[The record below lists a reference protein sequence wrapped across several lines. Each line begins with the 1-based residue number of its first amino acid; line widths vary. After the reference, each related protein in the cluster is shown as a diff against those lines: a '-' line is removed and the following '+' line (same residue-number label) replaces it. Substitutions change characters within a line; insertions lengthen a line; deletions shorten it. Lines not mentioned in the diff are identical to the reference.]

1 MLRELCLKTLLIMLA
16 VFTIILG
23 NIVFAVAQVEPS
35 MNLIIKLAPSVIE
48 SGENTHQLGH
58 VGFANKYGSL
68 IKVAKDTIINLE
80 SEDQGIA
87 TVPDKVTIPA
97 NSQFATFDVKT
108 TSNSGTTKIFA
119 SFGDER
125 VFDTLIV
132 GRTQDEIKND
142 LKLVVNLPTGE
153 MNVNSE
159 MPFSLYLQNSN
170 GDITQAPFDIT
181 ISLDYEKNLIGID
194 ASDLTIKKGNSYIWG
209 TIKSKDKVGNAFI
222 RASSDKIGFDEAKE
236 IKISSSLPSSLAVN
250 IFPDKVPATLKRDI
264 DIVVSLVD
272 SDGLPTLAQDDVKLQ
287 FFSDDQSVGNQ
298 IDRTIKESQLSGIIK
313 KGEFSYHFR
322 QRVDLQDENKTITI
336 GATTK
341 GLGVAEDTF
350 YTVKPF
356 TSDNPIVGNKTMQV
370 YTLDKIPTKSQTIA
384 VFQIGT
390 LLDVQTTDTTVDT
403 TESTTAEPVKEFYPV
418 IVNENYD
425 SVGSEKMVS
434 MISSNDLLLKIS
446 ELGKISAT
454 SSYGTSTIETGQETG
469 SVTLSSTIKGIGSAS
484 TKTEVINTLKQ
495 EKTMIFLPTG
505 TSSVLFD
512 KNGYFDLF
520 IISLDSKNR
529 PTAVETEVRYLV
541 TPINEI
547 LAVEKGKTYSH
558 VVFLGNSIQ
567 LENQGQLAI
576 KTIPVGES
584 ANHNLEV
591 ENTFEMTPT
600 AKIAVSVPFDMLNP
614 NKAKYAGLVQL
625 FDFSDNPVT
634 LSEDLKVRL
643 NPSEIGLINA
653 PDYVIIPSGLSY
665 AEFPVETK
673 GKTGT
678 ITLDASAKGI
688 VGAQTEIE
696 IKPTITKLKISI
708 GSINEPLP
716 MDKPT
721 DLKVYVDDEQDMPVE
736 GVSIRTIST
745 DLDAAPDTVLT
756 GADGSAIIHFNAKKA
771 PKTSLQI
778 FATAEGFSEEKKA
791 LDFDV
796 MPGEIKKT
804 EIPQQIIYAGVGI
817 VAAVVGAMIYFLK
830 KPKAAVKEEEF
841 D

>member
-16 VFTIILG
+16 ACAIILG
-23 NIVFAVAQVEPS
+23 NIVFASAQVES
-35 MNLIIKLAPSVIE
+35 STNLVIKLAPSIIE
-48 SGENTHQLGH
+48 SGENAHKIGH
-58 VGFANKYGSL
+58 VGFTNKYGSL
-68 IKVAKDTIINLE
+68 IKVTKDITINLE
-80 SEDQGIA
+80 SEDQNIA
-87 TVPDKVTIPA
+87 TVPDKITIPA

-108 TSNSGTTKIFA
+108 TSNTGTVRIFA

-125 VFDTLIV
+125 VSDTLIV
-132 GRTQDEIKND
+132 GRTQEEIKND

-170 GDITQAPFDIT
+170 GDITHAPFDIT
-181 ISLDYEKNLIGID
+181 ISLDYEKSLIGIE

-236 IKISSSLPSSLAVN
+236 IQISSSLPSSLAVE
-250 IFPDKVPATLKRDI
+250 IFPGKVPATLKRDI
-264 DIVVSLVD
+264 DIIVSLID
-272 SDGLPTLAQDDVKLQ
+272 SDGLPTFAQDDVKIQ

-350 YTVKPF
+350 YTVRPL
-356 TSDNPIVGNKTMQV
+356 TTDNPAVGNKTMQV
-370 YTLDKIPTKSQTIA
+370 YTLGKIPTKSQTIA

-390 LLDVQTTDTTVDT
+390 LFDVKNDDT
-403 TESTTAEPVKEFYPV
+403 TENSVKEFYPL

-434 MISSNDLLLKIS
+434 MTSSNDLLVKIK
-446 ELGKISAT
+446 ELGKINAA

-469 SVTLSSTIKGIGSAS
+469 PVTLSSTIKGIGSAS

-495 EKTMIFLPTG
+495 EKTMIFSPTG
-505 TSSVLFD
+505 VNSVLFD

-547 LAVEKGKTYSH
+547 LSVEKGKTYSH

-567 LENQGQLAI
+567 LENQGQITI
-576 KTIPVGES
+576 KTIPIGES

-591 ENTFEMTPT
+591 QNTFDMKPT
-600 AKIAVSVPFDMLNP
+600 AKIAVSVPFEALNP
-614 NKAKYAGLVQL
+614 NKAEYAGLVQI
-625 FDFSDNPVT
+625 FDFSGNPIT

-643 NPSEIGLINA
+643 VPSELGLINV
-653 PDYVIIPSGLSY
+653 PDYVIIPNGFSY
-665 AEFPVETK
+665 TKFPVETK

-678 ITLDASAKGI
+678 MTLNANSKGI

-696 IKPTITKLKISI
+696 VKPTITKLKISI
-708 GSINEPLP
+708 GSINEPLQL
-716 MDKPT
+716 DQPT
-721 DLKVYVDDEQDMPVE
+721 ELKIYVDDEQDMPVE
-736 GVSIRTIST
+736 GVSIRMISS
-745 DLDAAPDTVLT
+745 DSAIAPDTVT
-756 GADGSAIIHFNAKKA
+756 TSADGSAIIHFNAKKA

-778 FATAEGFSEEKKA
+778 FATAEGFSEEKKT
-791 LDFDV
+791 LDLDV
-796 MPGEIKKT
+796 MPDEIKKT

-817 VAAVVGAMIYFLK
+817 VATVVGAMIYFLK
-830 KPKAAVKEEEF
+830 KPKAAIKEEEF

>member
-16 VFTIILG
+16 VFAIILG

-35 MNLIIKLAPSVIE
+35 TNLVIKLAPSIIE

-68 IKVAKDTIINLE
+68 IKVGKDTIVNLE
-80 SEDQGIA
+80 SEYPSIA

-97 NSQFATFDVKT
+97 NSQYATFDVKT
-108 TSNSGTTKIFA
+108 TSSAGTTKIFA

-142 LKLVVNLPTGE
+142 LKLVVNLPTEE

-181 ISLDYEKNLIGID
+181 ITLDYEKNLIGID

-209 TIKSKDKVGNAFI
+209 TIKSMDKVGNAFI

-236 IKISSSLPSSLAVN
+236 IKISSSLPSSLQVN

-272 SDGLPTLAQDDVKLQ
+272 SDGLPTFAQNDVKLQ

-322 QRVDLQDENKTITI
+322 QKVDLQDENKTITI
-336 GATTK
+336 GAATK
-341 GLGVAEDTF
+341 GLGVSEDTF

-370 YTLDKIPTKSQTIA
+370 YTLEKIPTKSQTIA

-390 LLDVQTTDTTVDT
+390 LLNVEHTDTTTDTTD
-403 TESTTAEPVKEFYPV
+403 SAAEPVKEFYPV

-434 MISSNDLLLKIS
+434 MISSNDLLLKIT
-446 ELGKISAT
+446 ELGKIGAT

-469 SVTLSSTIKGIGSAS
+469 SVTLASTIKGIGSAT
-484 TKTEVINTLKQ
+484 TKTEIINTLKQ

-505 TSSVLFD
+505 ASSVLFD

-547 LAVEKGKTYSH
+547 MTVEKGKTYSH
-558 VVFLGNSIQ
+558 VTFLGNSIQ
-567 LENQGQLAI
+567 LEDQGQLAI

-584 ANHNLEV
+584 ANHSLEV
-591 ENTFEMTPT
+591 ENTFAMTPT

-614 NKAKYAGLVQL
+614 NKAKYTGLVQL
-625 FDFSDNPVT
+625 IDFSNNPVT
-634 LSEDLKVRL
+634 LSEDLTVRL
-643 NPSEIGLINA
+643 NPSEIGLVNM
-653 PDYVIIPSGLSY
+653 PDYVVIPSGVSY
-665 AEFPVETK
+665 AEFPLETK

-678 ITLDASAKGI
+678 VTLGANAKGI
-688 VGAQTEIE
+688 VGGQTEIE

-716 MDKPT
+716 IDKPT
-721 DLKVYVDDEQDMPVE
+721 DLKVYVDDEQDMPVQ

-745 DLDAAPDTVLT
+745 DLDVMPDTVMT
-756 GADGSAIIHFNAKKA
+756 DADGSAIIHFNAKKA

-778 FATAEGFSEEKKA
+778 FATAAGFSEEKKA

-796 MPGEIKKT
+796 TPEEIKKT
-804 EIPQQIIYAGVGI
+804 EIPQQIIYAGVVI

-830 KPKAAVKEEEF
+830 KPKAAIKEEEF